1 MAHFRHW
8 LGSFAVLAFL
18 GGCGGGGGGGSN
30 DVPVPL
36 SAVTATVSSGDNQ
49 TATVGAKPAQ
59 AIVVSL
65 VDKNG
70 AAVTNATA
78 TVAVATGGGSVSPST
93 YTSDSAGKV
102 SITGWTLGN
111 TAGDQTISITSG
123 SAKATATAKATAGAA
138 AKIAALPDN
147 VTTGN
152 VGAVVTAPGV
162 LVSDSF
168 NNPVAG
174 VQVDFSV
181 AANNGSLGGTSS
193 TTNAAGIA
201 RVPGWTLGAL
211 VGVQKLTAK
220 AGNLSTEL
228 SVTARLTEGCV
239 TQPAAI
245 GLTATGAW
253 SANDCQDSALARR
266 YDEYSLKLTAQGA
279 FKARITGANGR
290 QFRVFTSAG
299 RVVGE
304 QPSEAFAPAALNPLE
319 MQYVLPAGDY
329 LLRVYAP
336 DATTVG
342 DYTLQLSPD
351 FSNAIT
357 DAATCR
363 PVIFATFGSTVTQ
376 ALTKATSCSF
386 QGDIEDRYIVL
397 LQTGEKITINLAT
410 TAFSPFLILRDDRTP
425 TSPAVATKRLT
436 APGTATVDY
445 TATFTGFHEIII
457 TSNNFVSEGSYTL
470 SIVKP

>member
-1 MAHFRHW
+1 MAHFRSC
-8 LGSFAVLAFL
+8 LGAFAVLACL
-18 GGCGGGGGGGSN
+18 SGCGGGGSSQ
-30 DVPVPL
+30 DPAPQSVA
-36 SAVTATVSSGDNQ
+36 SALITSGDNQ

-59 AIVVSL
+59 PIVVSL

-70 AAVTNATA
+70 AGVASATA
-78 TVAVATGGGSVSPST
+78 TVTVATGGGSVSPST

-111 TAGDQTISITSG
+111 TAGDQTLSISSG
-123 SAKATATAKATAGAA
+123 SAKVTATAKSTAGPA

-147 VTTGN
+147 ITTGN
-152 VGAVVTAPGV
+152 VGSTVTAPGV

-174 VQVDFSV
+174 AQVDFSV
-181 AANNGSLGGTSS
+181 AANNGTLGGTSG

-211 VGVQKLTAK
+211 VGVQKVTAK
-220 AGNLSTEL
+220 VGTTSTDL
-228 SVTARLTEGCV
+228 SVTARLAEGCV

-245 GLTATGAW
+245 GVTTTGTWTAG
-253 SANDCQDSALARR
+253 DCQDTALARR

-336 DATTVG
+336 DATTAG

-376 ALTKATSCSF
+376 SLTKATSCSF

-397 LQTGEKITINLAT
+397 LQTGEKVTITLAT
-410 TAFSPFLILRDDRTP
+410 TAFSPYVILRDDRTP
-425 TSPAVATKRLT
+425 TSPAVATNRLT
-436 APGTATVDY
+436 APGTATVNY
-445 TATFTGFHEIII
+445 TATFNGFHEIIV

-470 SIVKP
+470 SLTKP

>member
-1 MAHFRHW
+1 MTQFRRS
-8 LGSFAVLAFL
+8 LGAFAVVAWLT
-18 GGCGGGGGGGSN
+18 GCGGSSYEPPAPL
-30 DVPVPL
+30 VPM
-36 SAVTATVSSGDNQ
+36 SATIASGNNQ

-59 AIVVSL
+59 PIVVNL
-65 VDKNG
+65 LDKNG
-70 AAVTNATA
+70 GAVANATA
-78 TVAVATGGGSVSPST
+78 TVTVSTGGGAMSPAS

-102 SITGWTLGN
+102 SVTGWTLG
-111 TAGDQTISITSG
+111 TAAGDQSISITSG
-123 SAKATATAKATAGAA
+123 SASVTATAKATAGAA
-138 AKIAALPDN
+138 AKIAALADN
-147 VTTGN
+147 ATTGN
-152 VGAVVTAPGV
+152 VGATVTAPGV

-168 NNPVAG
+168 NNPVSGA
-174 VQVDFSV
+174 QVDFSV
-181 AANNGSLGGTSS
+181 AANNGSLAGATA

-211 VGVQKLTAK
+211 VGVQKVTAK
-220 AGNLSTEL
+220 VGTFSTDL
-228 SVTARLTEGCV
+228 SVTASLAAGCV

-245 GLTATGAW
+245 GLTATGSWTA
-253 SANDCQDSALARR
+253 ADCQDATLARR

-279 FKARITGANGR
+279 FKARVTGANGR
-290 QFRVFTSAG
+290 QFRVFTAAG

-304 QPSEAFAPAALNPLE
+304 QPSDAFAPATVNPLE
-319 MQYVLPAGDY
+319 LQYVLPAGDY

-336 DATTVG
+336 DASTVG

-376 ALTKATSCSF
+376 SLTKATSCSF

-397 LQTGEKITINLAT
+397 LQTGETVKIDVAT

-425 TSPAVATKRLT
+425 TSPAVASKRLT
-436 APGTATVDY
+436 IPGTASVTY
-445 TATFTGFHEIII
+445 TATFNGFHEIIV
-457 TSNNFVSEGSYTL
+457 TSNTFVSEGSYTL
-470 SIVKP
+470 SITKP